1 MIKSKYQIKR
11 EMNAM
16 LLHNKVGIVTGA
28 GTGIGRAC
36 ARRFAKEGAKLA
48 LLDVS
53 SEKLEETGAII
64 LSEFPGTEIMR
75 LPVDVSDESAVKL
88 CVEKVADTYGKLD
101 FAHNNAGVMMTQ
113 APVGEVDSAKWERV
127 IRVNLF
133 GAFYCAKYEIQQM
146 LKSGVGGSIVFTSSV
161 GGLIGTPSAS
171 DYVCSKHAVIGL
183 MRSIMCDYADKGIR
197 SNAICPGQIE
207 TPMWEAINSPRFSTP
222 GEYARFNAAQ
232 NPMRRLGL
240 PEEIAAAALF
250 LISDE
255 ASHITGVALP
265 VDGGHSA
272 TNATYFDWS

>member
-1 MIKSKYQIKR
+1 
-11 EMNAM
+11 M
-16 LLHNKVGIVTGA
+16 LLKDKAGIVTGA

-36 ARRFAKEGAKLA
+36 ARRFAKEGARLA
-48 LLDVS
+48 LFDVADDA
-53 SEKLEETGAII
+53 LAETKALI
-64 LSEFPGTEIMR
+64 LAETPSAEILCMN
-75 LPVDVSDESAVKL
+75 VDVTDEGAVKSG
-88 CVEKVADTYGKLD
+88 VETAAETFGRLD
-101 FAHNNAGVMMTQ
+101 FAHNNAGVMMTP
-113 APVGEVDSAKWERV
+113 APVGEVDSEKWERV
-127 IRVNLF
+127 ICVNLF
-133 GAFYCAKYEIQQM
+133 GSFYCAKYEIQQM
-146 LKSGVGGSIVFTSSV
+146 LKAGNGGSIVFTASV
-161 GGLIGTPSAS
+161 GGLIGTPTAS

-207 TPMWEAINSPRFSTP
+207 TPMWEAINGPKFNSP
-222 GEYARFNAAQ
+222 GEYARFNASQ

-265 VDGGHSA
+265 VDGGHVA

>member
-1 MIKSKYQIKR
+1 MQ
-11 EMNAM
+11 
-16 LLHNKVGIVTGA
+16 LQNKAGIITGA

-36 ARRFAKEGAKLA
+36 ALRFAAEGARLA
-48 LLDVS
+48 LFDLAGETLAKTEKLIKAANPS
-53 SEKLEETGAII
+53 SEVLC
-64 LSEFPGTEIMR
+64 FN
-75 LPVDVSDESAVKL
+75 VDVSDESAVKSG
-88 CVEKVADTYGKLD
+88 VESAADAFGRLD
-101 FAHNNAGVMMTQ
+101 FAHNNAGVMMTP
-113 APVGEVDSAKWERV
+113 APVGEVDSEKWERV
-127 IRVNLF
+127 MRINLF

-146 LKSGVGGSIVFTSSV
+146 LKAGNGGSIIFTASV

-207 TPMWEAINSPRFSTP
+207 TPMWEAINAPRFSSP

-250 LISDE
+250 LASDE

-265 VDGGHSA
+265 VDGGHVA

>member
-1 MIKSKYQIKR
+1 MKLQDK
-11 EMNAM
+11 A
-16 LLHNKVGIVTGA
+16 GIVTGA

-36 ARRFAKEGAKLA
+36 AMRFAKEGAKLA
-48 LLDVS
+48 LFDIS
-53 SEKLEETGAII
+53 DETLIETKTLIHEQCPSAELIC
-64 LSEFPGTEIMR
+64 LN
-75 LPVDVSDESAVKL
+75 VDVSDEVAVKAA
-88 CVEKVADTYGKLD
+88 VEKTAETFGRLD
-101 FAHNNAGVMMTQ
+101 FAHNNAGVMMTP

-127 IRVNLF
+127 MRINLF

-146 LKSGVGGSIVFTSSV
+146 LKAGNGGSIVFTSSV
-161 GGLIGTPSAS
+161 GGLMGTPTAS

-183 MRSIMCDYADKGIR
+183 MKSIMCDYADKGIR

-207 TPMWEAINSPRFSTP
+207 TPMWEAINGAKFDSTE
-222 GEYARFNAAQ
+222 EYSRFNASH

-250 LISDE
+250 LVSDE

-272 TNATYFDWS
+272 TNAAYFDW